1 MDGWTP
7 WGIKHRVTRVLPHDV
22 HAMSFKV
29 SMPAM
34 CAFLAQMSIR
44 YACEGHADSK
54 DFPRVYSRFNMS
66 VLNTLKWW
74 VKHHV
79 ACPHFRDP
87 VFVWSFSKE
96 KPSEL
101 RCISASVWANITAGF
116 HVLSPGLWHMNS
128 CSVIKTQN
136 HKLKCKFKTIYFKQ
150 ICKQGCHQVLQS
162 KQTPQIQ
169 TWTRINQSTC
179 FSLPTFWLPQ

>member
-87 VFVWSFSKE
+87 VFV
-96 KPSEL
+96 
-101 RCISASVWANITAGF
+101 N
-116 HVLSPGLWHMNS
+116 
-128 CSVIKTQN
+128 SVIV
-136 HKLKCKFKTIYFKQ
+136 FKREAFRAALHFSFCVGQYYSWFSCI
-150 ICKQGCHQVLQS
+150 I
-162 KQTPQIQ
+162 
-169 TWTRINQSTC
+169 TRVMTYQ
-179 FSLPTFWLPQ
+179 